1 MNDARFMQAALSFGR
16 RGMGRTAPNPA
27 VGALVVRGGS
37 VVGRG
42 FTQAGGRPHA
52 EPVALA
58 QAGAAAKGATLYVTL
73 EPCSHFGKS
82 PPCADAIIAAGITR
96 VVSALEDPNP
106 LVAGQGHARLR
117 AAGIEV
123 VTGVCAQAARR
134 DHLGHILRVT
144 QNRPMV
150 TLKLAQTADGFA
162 AGGAYDRRLMITGQ
176 AANAKVQILRSLHDA
191 IMVGIGTAQ
200 DDDPLM
206 TVRIAGAHY
215 APLRVV
221 LDARAELELKS
232 RLVQSAGDVSVLVIC
247 GPDAPQSRVEA
258 LQKAGVMVE
267 TVPLSAGQLDLAAAL
282 RALSARGV
290 NRVFSEGGPR
300 VAGSLIA
307 QGLADEI
314 MLFTSPKPFGREG
327 VPALAQAAR
336 AQLAN
341 AALFHKQH
349 DGLIGVDR
357 FEIFE
362 RI

>member
-16 RGMGRTAPNPA
+16 RGMGLTAPNPA
-27 VGALVVRGGS
+27 VGALVVRGGI

-52 EPVALA
+52 EPVALR

-82 PPCADAIIAAGITR
+82 PPCADAIIAAGIMR

-106 LVAGQGHARLR
+106 LVAGQGHAKLR

-123 VTGVCAQAARR
+123 VTGICAEAARQ

-144 QNRPMV
+144 QGRPMV

-162 AGGAYDRRLMITGQ
+162 AGGAYDHRLMITGQ

-191 IMVGIGTAQ
+191 IMVGIGTALG
-200 DDDPLM
+200 DDPLM
-206 TVRIAGAHY
+206 SVRIAGAHY
-215 APLRVV
+215 APTRVV
-221 LDARAELELKS
+221 LDARAQLGLNS
-232 RLVQSAGDVSVLVIC
+232 RLVQSADDVPVLVLC
-247 GPDAPQSRVEA
+247 GPDAPQTRVEA
-258 LQKAGVMVE
+258 LQKAGVSVE
-267 TVPLSAGQLDLAAAL
+267 AVPLLEGRLDLLAAL
-282 RALSARGV
+282 RALSERGI

-300 VAGSLIA
+300 VASSLIA
-307 QGLADEI
+307 QGLADEV

-336 AQLAN
+336 AQLED
-341 AALFHKQH
+341 AARFHRQH
-349 DGLIGVDR
+349 DGWIGNDH

-362 RI
+362 RV

>member
-16 RGMGRTAPNPA
+16 RGMGLTAPNPA

-52 EPVALA
+52 EPVALR

-82 PPCADAIIAAGITR
+82 PPCADAIIAAGISR

-106 LVAGQGHARLR
+106 LVAGQGHAKLR

-123 VTGVCAQAARR
+123 VTGICAEAARR

-144 QNRPMV
+144 QGRPMV

-162 AGGAYDRRLMITGQ
+162 AGGAYDHRLMITGQ

-191 IMVGIGTAQ
+191 IMVGIGTALG
-200 DDDPLM
+200 DDPLM
-206 TVRIAGAHY
+206 SVRIAGAHY
-215 APLRVV
+215 APTRVV
-221 LDARAELELKS
+221 LDARAQLDLNS
-232 RLVQSAGDVSVLVIC
+232 RLVQSAGEGPVLVLC
-247 GPDAPQSRVEA
+247 GPDAPQARVEA
-258 LQKAGVMVE
+258 LKKAGVSVE
-267 TVPLSAGQLDLAAAL
+267 AVPLSEGRLDLLAAL
-282 RALSARGV
+282 RTLSARGI

-300 VAGSLIA
+300 VASSLIA
-307 QGLADEI
+307 QGLADEV

-336 AQLAN
+336 AQLED
-341 AALFHKQH
+341 AALFHKRH
-349 DGLIGVDR
+349 DGWIGNDH

-362 RI
+362 RV